1 MNLISAVI
9 LAVIVVLLVLA
20 ARYSIRHKGCAGCD
34 GSCTMAGSCSRNNK
48 YASRDGDTRINFHV
62 YKKTK

>member
-1 MNLISAVI
+1 MNLISVII
-9 LAVIVVLLVLA
+9 LAVIVFLLVLA
-20 ARYSIRHKGCAGCD
+20 VRYTIRHKGCAECD
-34 GSCTMAGSCSRNNK
+34 GSCVLPGSCSRNNK

>member
-34 GSCTMAGSCSRNNK
+34 GSCTMSGSCSRNNK
-48 YASRDGDTRINFHV
+48 PELFMEQIFS
-62 YKKTK
+62 